1 MADHG
6 NIVEELKTP
15 LETHAKIFEESCRGS
30 RLVGRILADC
40 KRGPSVD
47 TSSHILKVLG
57 LVSWQGLLSVL
68 SASGR
73 RGGINIDGLP
83 SVVGEVEIA
92 GGSSLAVGFGR

>member
-57 LVSWQGLLSVL
+57 LVSWQGLL
-68 SASGR
+68 
-73 RGGINIDGLP
+73 P
-83 SVVGEVEIA
+83 VGEVESTPTTCCQLSEKSILQ
-92 GGSSLAVGFGR
+92 GLAVSSYDLGI